1 MWKCANHTE
10 AVEMDGEWI
19 VLDAEKY
26 LVTKL
31 NEVGGWI
38 YSRIQAGDTL
48 DMLVKSMS
56 GEYEISEEQARS
68 DILVFMAQLVECGLV
83 ENVA

>member
-1 MWKCANHTE
+1 MWKCADHTE
-10 AVEMDGEWI
+10 AVEMDGEWV

-26 LVTKL
+26 LITKL

-48 DMLVKSMS
+48 DTLVQAMS
-56 GEYEISEEQARS
+56 SEYDISEEQAKN
-68 DILVFMAQLVECGLV
+68 DILVFVDQLVQCGLI

>member
-26 LVTKL
+26 LITKL

-38 YSRIQAGDTL
+38 YARIQAGDGL
-48 DMLVKSMS
+48 DRLAQAMID
-56 GEYEISEEQARS
+56 EYGISEEQARN
-68 DILVFMAQLVECGLV
+68 DILVFAAQLIDCGLI

>member
-1 MWKCANHTE
+1 MWKCADHTE
-10 AVEMDGEWI
+10 AVEMEGEWV
-19 VLDAEKY
+19 VLDSEKY
-26 LVTKL
+26 LITKL

-48 DMLVKSMS
+48 EILVQAMS
-56 GEYEISEEQARS
+56 SEYDISEEQAKQ
-68 DILVFMAQLVECGLV
+68 DILVFVDQLVQCGLI